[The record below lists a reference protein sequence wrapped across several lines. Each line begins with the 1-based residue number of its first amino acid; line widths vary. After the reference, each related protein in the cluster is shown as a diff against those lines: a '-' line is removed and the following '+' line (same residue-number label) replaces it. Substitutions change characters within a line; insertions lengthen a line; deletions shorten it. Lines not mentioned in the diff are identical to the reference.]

1 MYELKI
7 NMADGRDD
15 YKIKESKKDDVNKI
29 LEKIYGNESFIDIKK
44 NGGALIINK
53 DYIMSIE
60 VTEDVD

>member
-7 NMADGRDD
+7 NMSDGRDD
-15 YKIKESKKDDVNKI
+15 YKIKESKKDDINNI

-44 NGGALIINK
+44 KGGALIINK

-60 VTEDVD
+60 VTESAD